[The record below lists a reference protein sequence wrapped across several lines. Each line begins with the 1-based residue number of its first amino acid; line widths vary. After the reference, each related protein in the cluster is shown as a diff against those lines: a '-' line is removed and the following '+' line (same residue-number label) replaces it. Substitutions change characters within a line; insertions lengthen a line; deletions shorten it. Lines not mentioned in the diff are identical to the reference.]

1 MQGWIAFAT
10 NILYAL
16 RMGGLTGRRF
26 GYPILF
32 EGDGVGYVSI
42 LCGGCVSVDSTRFL
56 LHGVWWKDGILILWL
71 SQFCIYGLIISNKFS
86 NIEKITCAFGVEL
99 AHEAMFRHKCPSGL
113 SIK

>member
-10 NILYAL
+10 NVLYAL
-16 RMGGLTGRRF
+16 QMGGLTGRRF

-42 LCGGCVSVDSTRFL
+42 LCGDCVSVDSTRFL

-71 SQFCIYGLIISNKFS
+71 SQFCFYGLIISNKFS
-86 NIEKITCAFGVEL
+86 NIEK
-99 AHEAMFRHKCPSGL
+99 
-113 SIK
+113 

>member
-1 MQGWIAFAT
+1 
-10 NILYAL
+10 
-16 RMGGLTGRRF
+16 MGGLTGKRF

-42 LCGGCVSVDSTRFL
+42 LCGDCVSVDSTRFL

-71 SQFCIYGLIISNKFS
+71 SQFCIYGLIIVMFK
-86 NIEKITCAFGVEL
+86 KITCAFGVEL
-99 AHEAMFRHKCPSGL
+99 AHEAMFRHKCPSDL